1 MARFCITEYSKDC
14 SLASNLQA
22 PQQGIAFQWSDS
34 SEKSSPRLP
43 LLNRNEPYNIAW
55 MLLLLPFCHFNNSKL
70 RKASIPTLFCCNVC
84 YNEIQYVKVRYNI
97 LK

>member
-1 MARFCITEYSKDC
+1 MCLVLGLGETMAPFCITEYSKDC

-34 SEKSSPRLP
+34 SEKSSPQLP

-70 RKASIPTLFCCNVC
+70 RKASIPTLFC
-84 YNEIQYVKVRYNI
+84 
-97 LK
+97 L